1 VIPSRAVRRI
11 APALPLSLALALAA
25 GGASAQRLDLRYEA
39 PRECPTQRALQR
51 QIDDARAASVRPDRA
66 LAATVSVTATAP
78 RWRAVIATRGDGGG
92 GERTLEA
99 RSCARLVQAVALV
112 IALAIDAE
120 AERPDAAP
128 PTPATPPT
136 PTTVLFVEDG
146 ELPPA
151 LRPRRRARDA
161 APAPSIHFGL
171 AARAVVDARSLPAP
185 APGFGLGL
193 WIGGRILRARLEGAL
208 YADRAAEGPR
218 AGARALVSAWTAA
231 ALGCVAPH
239 DLVELCAGVE
249 LTGMDARADGFRQ
262 NGVDRSLYLA
272 TPLRATLFVPI
283 GSRFRVG
290 IAPEL
295 VVPWTRTEYRVAG
308 VGALHAVPAVV
319 FRQGLAFEIVW
330 P

>member
-1 VIPSRAVRRI
+1 MRRI

-39 PRECPTQRALQR
+39 PRECPTRHALQR
-51 QIDDARAASVRPDRA
+51 QIDDARAASARPDRA

-128 PTPATPPT
+128 AAPPT

-161 APAPSIHFGL
+161 APAPSVHVGL

-185 APGFGLGL
+185 SPGFGVGL
-193 WIGGRILRARLEGAL
+193 WIGGRLLRARLEGTL